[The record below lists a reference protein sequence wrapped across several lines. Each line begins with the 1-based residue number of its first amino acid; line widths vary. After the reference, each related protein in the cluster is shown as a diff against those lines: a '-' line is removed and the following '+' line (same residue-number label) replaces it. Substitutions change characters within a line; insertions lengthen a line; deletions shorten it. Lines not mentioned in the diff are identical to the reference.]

1 MADVDKSLYPGEAE
15 SLDIEDESKIIE
27 LGIPD
32 ADVFGEGE
40 VDIEEMEDG
49 SVLVGPT
56 PPVLQEGEFYQNLAE
71 ELEDQE
77 LAKILNNC
85 LGDVQGDKSSR
96 KEWEQQYRDGLHAL
110 RRTHATVCWRLR
122 RYPSAVGG
130 IGDAVSGAGLQ
141 GIAAVQR
148 SRTHAGYRRQNPGFR
163 TAGQSG

>member
-1 MADVDKSLYPGEAE
+1 MVSDVDKAIYPNEADE
-15 SLDIEDESKIIE
+15 LGVENLDKQIEI
-27 LGIPD
+27 GIPD
-32 ADVFGEGE
+32 EEIFGEGE

-96 KEWEQQYRDGLHAL
+96 KEWEQQYRDGLEFL
-110 RRTHATVCWRLR
+110 GMRYEERTQPFAG
-122 RYPSAVGG
+122 A
-130 IGDAVSGAGLQ
+130 SG
-141 GIAAVQR
+141 V
-148 SRTHAGYRRQNPGFR
+148 THPLLAESVTQFQAQAYKE
-163 TAGQSG
+163 